1 MSMAVDAG
9 KLVGAY
15 RKDGISVAV
24 MGSHSALEVCA
35 GAKKEGFRT
44 IVVCEKGREKTYA
57 EHYKAR
63 GGIGVVDEVMVLPK
77 FKDILEGAA
86 QKKLRAA
93 NAVFV
98 PHRSFQVYLDFDY
111 DAIERKFEV
120 PILGSRR
127 LLRAEERTSPRN
139 QYFLLEKARVPSP
152 KKFKSAKEIDRL
164 VVVKAGEAQWK
175 FERAFF
181 LAASGA
187 DFRKKAAEMIAK
199 GLATKDSVEKAVI
212 EEFVVGAQVNANY
225 FYSPLEKRLELMGT
239 DARRQTNI
247 DGILRLPASEQA
259 KALEYL
265 EPKYEEAG
273 HYAVTIL
280 ESMVEQFI
288 DYGERFASACAK
300 EYPPGII
307 GPFALQGAVKPG
319 PPKKEFVV
327 FDASLRMP
335 GSPGTK
341 YTPYSEYLF
350 GESVSVGRR
359 LAMELRTAIET
370 DRLSEVVT

>member
-1 MSMAVDAG
+1 MAVDAKKIIG
-9 KLVGAY
+9 QYDPSQV
-15 RKDGISVAV
+15 SVAV

-63 GGIGVVDEVMVLPK
+63 GGYGVVDEVLLLPK
-77 FKDILEGAA
+77 FKDIMAPAA
-86 QKKLRAA
+86 QKKLREA

-111 DAIERKFEV
+111 DAIEKKFEV
-120 PILGSRR
+120 PILGSRM

-139 QYFLLEKARVPSP
+139 QYFLLQKAGVPSP
-152 KKFKSAKEIDRL
+152 KKFKSPKDIDRL
-164 VVVKAGEAQWK
+164 VVVKAGEAQRK

-181 LAASGA
+181 LAASEAG
-187 DFRKKAAEMIAK
+187 FKKKSAEMIKK
-199 GLATKDSVEKAVI
+199 GLATKESVAKAVI

-247 DGILRLPASEQA
+247 DGILRLPAPEQA

-288 DYGERFASACAK
+288 DYGERFAAACAR
-300 EYPPGII
+300 EYKPGII

-319 PPKKEFVV
+319 PPKKEFVI

-359 LAMELRTAIET
+359 LAMELRKAVAS
-370 DRLSEVVT
+370 DRLGEVVT

>member
-1 MSMAVDAG
+1 
-9 KLVGAY
+9 
-15 RKDGISVAV
+15 
-24 MGSHSALEVCA
+24 
-35 GAKKEGFRT
+35 FRT

-57 EHYKAR
+57 RHYKAR
-63 GGIGVVDEVMVLPK
+63 GGFGVVDEVLLLPN
-77 FKDILEGAA
+77 FKDVLGAAA

-111 DAIERKFEV
+111 GAIENKFEV
-120 PILGSRR
+120 PILGSRM

-139 QYFLLEKARVPSP
+139 QYFLLEKAGVPSP
-152 KKFKSAKEIDRL
+152 KKFKSAKEIDR
-164 VVVKAGEAQWK
+164 VAIVKAGEAQRK

-181 LAASGA
+181 LAASEA
-187 DFRKKAAEMIAK
+187 DFKKKAAEMIEK
-199 GLATKDSVEKAVI
+199 GLATKES
-212 EEFVVGAQVNANY
+212 FVVGAQVNANY

-247 DGILRLPASEQA
+247 DGFLRLPAPEQA
-259 KALEYL
+259 KALEYM

-288 DYGERFASACAK
+288 DYGEKFAAACAR
-300 EYPPGII
+300 EYAPGIV

-359 LAMELRTAIET
+359 LAMELRKAVET
-370 DRLSEVVT
+370 SRLEEVVT